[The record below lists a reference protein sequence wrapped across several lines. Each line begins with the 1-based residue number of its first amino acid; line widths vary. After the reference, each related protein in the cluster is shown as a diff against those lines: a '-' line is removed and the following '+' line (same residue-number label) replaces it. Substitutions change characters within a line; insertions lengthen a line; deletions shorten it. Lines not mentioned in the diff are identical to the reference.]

1 MDSDD
6 ILKMFNQDKL
16 LVRAMDNP
24 YLTRS
29 KDGMVYDYTTWAEE
43 IDIAR
48 NDKLTCLSSTLLVAG
63 EKIPTYKSLGFII
76 NSEKAEIVH
85 VADMDSGSSG
95 NITDGTFSANKTE
108 LHSLSD
114 LAEKTKKE
122 KLHDMNEVNINIKD
136 DAIAG
141 LFVNKAPSDR
151 TKAFI
156 LMAQEYYKM
165 QTGIELPVFV
175 YDINKGDLQPLN
187 MSNEEKKDF
196 LSAMRKENQIR
207 SLTIGYDLDTD
218 FSKETKQKKLDEDST
233 KGSDRNS
240 IADVIS
246 KYRGIKR
253 D

>member
-6 ILKMFNQDKL
+6 ILKMFHEDKL
-16 LVRAMDNP
+16 LVRAMDIP
-24 YLTRS
+24 DLIRS
-29 KDGMVYDYTTWAEE
+29 KDGMIYDYTTWAEE

-48 NDKLTCLSSTLLVAG
+48 NDRLTCLSSTLLVPG

-114 LAEKTKKE
+114 LAEKTRKE

-165 QTGIELPVFV
+165 QTGVDLPVFV
-175 YDINKGDLQPLN
+175 YDKSEGNLQQLN
-187 MSNEEKKDF
+187 MSNEEKMTF

-218 FSKETKQKKLDEDST
+218 FSKESKQKNLDKDST
-233 KGSDRNS
+233 KGSDRDS
-240 IADVIS
+240 VMGLIS
-246 KYRGIKR
+246 KYRGVKG